1 MDTIKILIPLH
12 TLPTNQSVTTME
24 LESVLNSLKKRVKV
38 QTIWLVYT
46 PEKLKSLEKSNSDDI
61 ILDIHNYD
69 NALDVIEKIKPNLI
83 YAYASWNFIDY
94 SFSSAAKKYNIPV
107 FCLMHAKDPFS
118 TTKTTAKNIQSNFTR
133 FFETSVPTDQT
144 DNKKIPFKRGRFF
157 LYKYLFLIKTKLKL
171 RASFFDSIFTIWK
184 YVLTDTNNSKFG
196 NNIFQFLENSE
207 LLDTQIQL
215 GFKKSNLFITGNSM
229 YDKLFK
235 KFSENKIINKEFTN
249 VLFIPSTLYEH
260 GFWTLRQ
267 RNFILKEITSKI
279 NQNPTLNLSVKIHP
293 SSSNF
298 TDYSSVIHSINSS
311 IQIFQKG
318 SVEEFLHDVDVV
330 ISSQSSTAEV
340 YALLANKRI
349 VICDFFN
356 SENDDLFVKQGI
368 AVSCKNPSE
377 IISCIIKAKTLSS
390 YEENR
395 KKFIND
401 FLFKWDGKSSERIC
415 NYLIDIVENHKSNL

>member
-12 TLPTNQSVTTME
+12 TLPKIQSVTTMG
-24 LESVLNSLKKRVKV
+24 LESIINSLKKKVKV
-38 QTIWLVYT
+38 QIIWLVYT
-46 PEKLKSLEKSNSDDI
+46 PEKLKSLDNSNSNDV

-69 NALDVIEKIKPNLI
+69 DALDVIKKEKPDLI

-94 SFSSAAKKYNIPV
+94 SFSSAAKKFNIPV
-107 FCLMHAKDPFS
+107 FCILHAKDPFS
-118 TTKTTAKNIQSNFTR
+118 TTKTTAKNIKSNFTR
-133 FFETSVPTDQT
+133 FFEMSVPTDQT
-144 DNKKIPFKRGRFF
+144 DDKKILFKRGRFF
-157 LYKYLFLIKTKLKL
+157 LYKYLFLVKTQLKLKT
-171 RASFFDSIFTIWK
+171 SFDNILTIWK
-184 YVLTDTNNSKFG
+184 YVISDTNNSKFG

-207 LLDTQIQL
+207 LFETQIQS

-235 KFSENKIINKEFTN
+235 KFSENKIKHNEFTN

-260 GFWTLRQ
+260 GFWTLKQ
-267 RNFILKEITSKI
+267 RNFVLKEIATQI
-279 NQNPTLNLSVKIHP
+279 NQNSTLNLSVKIHP

-298 TDYSSVIHSINSS
+298 TDYSSVIHSINPS

-356 SENDDLFVKQGI
+356 SEYDDLFVKKGI
-368 AVSCKNPSE
+368 AISCKNPSD
-377 IISCIIKAKTLSS
+377 IISSINKAKILPS

-395 KKFIND
+395 KKFIDD
-401 FLFKWDGKSSERIC
+401 FLFKWDGKSSERISNHLLEILE
-415 NYLIDIVENHKSNL
+415 NYKSNL